1 MYASACNRF
10 QSLLFSATS
19 NPATLNSPLSVFS
32 IPALWVPGLYMVQRF
47 GCRFAAAVD
56 MSKKPGTQS
65 EELEVPRRSR
75 GAGDAGDEAVGKVM

>member
-1 MYASACNRF
+1 MCNRF

-32 IPALWVPGLYMVQRF
+32 ISALWVPGLYVIRRF
-47 GCRFAAAVD
+47 GCRFAAALD

-65 EELEVPRRSR
+65 EELEEPRRWR
-75 GAGDAGDEAVGKVM
+75 GAGDAGDEAAGRVM